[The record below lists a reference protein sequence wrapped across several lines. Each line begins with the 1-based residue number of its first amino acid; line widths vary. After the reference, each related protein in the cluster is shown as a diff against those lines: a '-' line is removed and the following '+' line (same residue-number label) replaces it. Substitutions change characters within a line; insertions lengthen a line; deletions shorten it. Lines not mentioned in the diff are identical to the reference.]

1 MKTFAAFALA
11 ATVTA
16 TVAAFAAPSFAAE
29 AAPSVTV
36 QSVRIGLAGKSVLQ
50 VRTEIRDAA
59 SKVCGT
65 RAGDCWAVAVRK
77 ANSEFNAINRA
88 RQAAAPSPVRSAK
101 LEDGRAGVASVR
113 IALAGRSNEQIAA
126 DIAAAADTV
135 CKATND
141 HADGYRA
148 CVTGAVR
155 SAKVQLRQLARAE
168 GSSQVASM

>member
-11 ATVTA
+11 A

-29 AAPSVTV
+29 AATSVNV
-36 QSVRIGLAGKSVLQ
+36 DSVRIALADKSDTQ

-59 SKVCGT
+59 AKVC
-65 RAGDCWAVAVRK
+65 RAPAGDCWAGAVRK
-77 ANSEFNAINRA
+77 ANSDFNAINRA
-88 RQAAAPSPVRSAK
+88 RQAAAPTPVRAAK
-101 LEDGRAGVASVR
+101 LEDGRAGVVSVR
-113 IALAGRSNEQIAA
+113 VALVGRSNDQIAA

-141 HADGYRA
+141 YAHGYRA

-155 SAKVQLRQLARAE
+155 AAKVQLRQLARTE
-168 GSSQVASM
+168 GSSQVASL